1 MKCDISLLFFPLLDT
16 KKMKSFSCHVLCFNK
31 LYISFI
37 QLLQPLAI
45 HFLYI
50 SFKYTLLAITL

>member
-1 MKCDISLLFFPLLDT
+1 MKWDVSFPFFPLLDT
-16 KKMKSFSCHVLCFNK
+16 KKMKPFSYHVLCFNK

-45 HFLYI
+45 HFAVY
-50 SFKYTLLAITL
+50 